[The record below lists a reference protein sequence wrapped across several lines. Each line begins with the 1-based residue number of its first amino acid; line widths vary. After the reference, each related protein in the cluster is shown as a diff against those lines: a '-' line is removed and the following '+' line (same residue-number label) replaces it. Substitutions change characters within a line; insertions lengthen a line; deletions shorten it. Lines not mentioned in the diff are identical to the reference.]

1 MAQLSRRAAP
11 WQSQQ
16 AALALVA
23 PITPGT
29 LLAQLRGTTP
39 VTALT
44 LDGAH
49 DATPNT
55 DMILAH
61 PEFPQPMYEPLR
73 ELAPEY
79 LLPGLEHVP
88 PNTAVLMRT
97 NPTFIEAFMAG
108 LNTEMAR
115 ELLWREYPTDQRGTC
130 FHHFWDTR
138 GASAAQT
145 RDIDDLHRW
154 THPLGHNKPS
164 GTQPEQIVLLLRG
177 ELLRR
182 YPGAIIYAVR
192 AVGQPGQLRPSTQ
205 ASDQVYPLFRGA
217 LPPDVTFIG
226 FPLTENDVLAQP
238 GWFFVIQQQPGEPQ
252 FGFDAANGFGG
263 EAANLNALSWGH
275 LVSDAAAFQALHHV
289 SLQRSAN
296 GLPKTGGFPPGVEW
310 GKNAAHMA
318 RITLQRPV
326 RVALHSAQMLTPR

>member
-1 MAQLSRRAAP
+1 MPA
-11 WQSQQ
+11 
-16 AALALVA
+16 
-23 PITPGT
+23 
-29 LLAQLRGTTP
+29 P
-39 VTALT
+39 VTALR

-49 DATPNT
+49 DATTST

-138 GASAAQT
+138 GASATQT
-145 RDIDDLHRW
+145 RDIDDLHLW
-154 THPLGHNKPS
+154 THPLGRNKPS
-164 GTQPEQIVLLLRG
+164 GDPDRADRATAARRTVTAVSRRHHLRG
-177 ELLRR
+177 ARR
-182 YPGAIIYAVR
+182 
-192 AVGQPGQLRPSTQ
+192 RPARDSYGPVPQ

-252 FGFDAANGFGG
+252 FGFDAANGFG
-263 EAANLNALSWGH
+263 
-275 LVSDAAAFQALHHV
+275 
-289 SLQRSAN
+289 
-296 GLPKTGGFPPGVEW
+296 
-310 GKNAAHMA
+310 A
-318 RITLQRPV
+318 RRQT
-326 RVALHSAQMLTPR
+326 

>member
-1 MAQLSRRAAP
+1 MQRPGVTTLTAF
-11 WQSQQ
+11 
-16 AALALVA
+16 VA
-23 PITPGT
+23 PITPGA
-29 LLAQLRGTTP
+29 LLAQLRGATSG
-39 VTALT
+39 TAFRL
-44 LDGAH
+44 ASAR
-49 DATPNT
+49 DAAPNQ

-154 THPLGHNKPS
+154 ARPLGHNKPS

-226 FPLTENDVLAQP
+226 FPLTENDVLGLP

-252 FGFDAANGFGG
+252 FGLDAANGFGG
-263 EAANLNALSWGH
+263 EATNLNELSWGH
-275 LVSDAAAFQALHHV
+275 LVSDATAFQALHHV

-318 RITLQRPV
+318 RVTLQNPV
-326 RVALHSAQMLTPR
+326 RVAMHSAQMLQAR

>member
-1 MAQLSRRAAP
+1 AP
-11 WQSQQ
+11 VS
-16 AALALVA
+16 
-23 PITPGT
+23 PIIPGA
-29 LLAQLRGTTP
+29 LLAQLRGTAP
-39 VTALT
+39 VTAFT
-44 LDGAH
+44 SNGAH

-138 GASAAQT
+138 GASEAQT

-154 THPLGHNKPS
+154 TQPLGHNKP
-164 GTQPEQIVLLLRG
+164 GVAQPEQIVLLLRG

-192 AVGQPGQLRPSTQ
+192 AIGQPGQLRPSTQ
-205 ASDQVYPLFRGA
+205 ALDQVYPLFRGA

-226 FPLTENDVLAQP
+226 FPLTETDVLGLP

-252 FGFDAANGFGG
+252 FGFDEVDGFGG
-263 EAANLNALSWGH
+263 EAADLNDLNWGH
-275 LVSDAAAFQALHHV
+275 
-289 SLQRSAN
+289 
-296 GLPKTGGFPPGVEW
+296 
-310 GKNAAHMA
+310 
-318 RITLQRPV
+318 
-326 RVALHSAQMLTPR
+326 

>member
-1 MAQLSRRAAP
+1 MQPPWRHSTIGSR
-11 WQSQQ
+11 
-16 AALALVA
+16 VA
-23 PITPGT
+23 NHARDIT
-29 LLAQLRGTTP
+29 GTTARCDTCDG
-39 VTALT
+39 VERF
-44 LDGAH
+44 DGAH

-61 PEFPQPMYEPLR
+61 PEFPQPMSEPLR

-164 GTQPEQIVLLLRG
+164 GAQPEQIVLLLRG

-226 FPLTENDVLAQP
+226 FPLDRKTMCWDSLA
-238 GWFFVIQQQPGEPQ
+238 
-252 FGFDAANGFGG
+252 GF
-263 EAANLNALSWGH
+263 S
-275 LVSDAAAFQALHHV
+275 
-289 SLQRSAN
+289 
-296 GLPKTGGFPPGVEW
+296 
-310 GKNAAHMA
+310 
-318 RITLQRPV
+318 
-326 RVALHSAQMLTPR
+326 